1 MSPLASFAVSA
12 PTGAELFK
20 ESGVPSDRSWSMG
33 WQKGRMVSQ
42 EAQARLCADTQ
53 TAIQEFRRSFRLK

>member
-12 PTGAELFK
+12 PHGAELLK
-20 ESGVPSDRSWSMG
+20 ETGVPSDSSSSMG
-33 WQKGRMVSQ
+33 GRKGRMVSQ
-42 EAQARLCADTQ
+42 EAQARLCAETQ